1 MNTKIFKK
9 EAHKIIDLI
18 CDYYDNIEN
27 LPVKSQSKP
36 NEILNQIPDKISDN
50 PTELDSIL
58 NDFNNIILPGL
69 THWQSPGFQAYFT
82 SNTSIPSILA
92 EFITAS
98 LGIQGMIWETSPA
111 CAELEQAMMNWLKEL
126 CGLPSNWEGVIH
138 DTASTSTLIALLTAR
153 EKATNFQSNKVGLE
167 SNKFTIYISKQTHSS
182 IEKAVKITGLGKSSI
197 RTINVDENFSMQSQN
212 LETQIKQDIADNFTP
227 LFICATLG
235 TTSSCATDPINE
247 ISELAKKYNIWL
259 HIDAAFA
266 GTAMIIP
273 EMRKYINGIED
284 ADSYVFNPH
293 KWMFT
298 NFDCSAYFIKD
309 KEQLIKTFEILP
321 EYLKTNS
328 MGEVNDYRDWGI
340 ALGRRFRALK
350 LWFVMR
356 YYGKQ
361 KLIEMV
367 KNHIYLAE
375 KLKQWVINEK
385 DFEIVAPV
393 QFALVCLRY
402 APKNKTLEQ
411 QNKLNKKI
419 IEMINKEGTS
429 YLTHTVLN
437 NKYTIRVVCSH
448 TYLEEKHLQNTW
460 SLIKKYSKEL
470 ND

>member
-1 MNTKIFKK
+1 MNTKEFRE
-9 EAHKIIDLI
+9 EAHKIINLI

-27 LPVKSQSKP
+27 FPVKSQSKSC
-36 NEILNQIPDKISDN
+36 EILNQIPKKISDN
-50 PTELDSIL
+50 PTEFDNIL
-58 NDFNNIILPGL
+58 EDFNNIILPGI

-92 EFITAS
+92 EFITAA
-98 LGIQGMIWETSPA
+98 LGVQGMIWETSPA
-111 CAELEQAMMNWLKEL
+111 CAELEEAMMNWLKEL
-126 CGLPSNWEGVIH
+126 CGLPMDWDGVIH

-153 EKATNFQSNKVGLE
+153 EKATNFQSNNEGLSS
-167 SNKFTIYISKQTHSS
+167 SNFTIYISKQTHSS
-182 IEKAVKITGLGKSSI
+182 IEKAVKIIGLGKNSI
-197 RTINVDENFSMQSQN
+197 RTINVDEDFAMISSE
-212 LETQIKQDIADNFTP
+212 LETQINQDIANNFKP

-235 TTSSCATDPINE
+235 TTSSCATDPVGD
-247 ISELAKKYNIWL
+247 ISIIAKKYNIWL

-273 EMRKYINGIED
+273 EMRKYLNGIED

-309 KEQLIKTFEILP
+309 KEQLIRTFEILP

-328 MGEVNDYRDWGI
+328 RGEVNDYRDWGI

-356 YYGKQ
+356 YFGKQ
-361 KLIEMV
+361 KLINMV
-367 KNHIYLAE
+367 ENHIELAE
-375 KLKQWVINEK
+375 KFKEWVESEK

-393 QFALVCLRY
+393 KFALICLRY
-402 APKNKTLEQ
+402 APKSKTLKQ
-411 QNKLNKKI
+411 QNDLNKKI
-419 IEMINKEGTS
+419 IEKINNEGSS
-429 YLTHTVLN
+429 YLTHTILN
-437 NKYTIRVVCSH
+437 GKYTIRVVCSH
-448 TYLEEKHLQNTW
+448 SYIEEKHLQKTW
-460 SLIKKYSKEL
+460 LLIKKYSEEL